1 MALPNFNDL
10 AAFIVVAREQSFTKA
25 AVKLGVSQSSLSQT
39 IRGLE
44 ARLDIRLLTRTTRSV
59 SPTEAGERLLQ
70 NLEPRFDEILSEL
83 TALSDMKDRPSGT
96 IRITAGE
103 HPAISVLQPILQQF
117 LLANPDV
124 HVEVI
129 VDYGLTDI
137 VAERYDAGVRL
148 GAQIARDMIA
158 VRISPDIT
166 MAVVATPEY
175 LERYPAPM
183 RPEDLTAHNCI
194 NIRLPTM
201 GNLFPW
207 EFEKDDQEIKVRVEG
222 QAVFNNIAMRLSS
235 VLDGVGLAYMPLDQ
249 VQSFIGTGRLVRVL
263 EDWSPT
269 FTGYHLYYP
278 NRRHHSAAFTNFV
291 EALRYRGSQTPGS
304 RIL

>member
-59 SPTEAGERLLQ
+59 APTEAGERLLR

-96 IRITAGE
+96 VRITAGE
-103 HPAISVLQPILQQF
+103 HPAISVLQPILRQF

-166 MAVVATPEY
+166 MAVVATPSY
-175 LERYPAPM
+175 LERYAAPV

-207 EFEKDDQEIKVRVEG
+207 EFEKDGQEIKVRVEG

-235 VLDGVGLAYMPLDQ
+235 VLDSVGLAYMPLDQ
-249 VQSFIGTGRLVRVL
+249 VQRFIDTGRLIRVL

-278 NRRHHSAAFTNFV
+278 SRRHHSAAFTNFV
-291 EALRYRGSQTPGS
+291 EALRYRGSLTPGS
-304 RIL
+304 RIP

>member
-10 AAFIVVAREQSFTKA
+10 AAFVVVAREQSFTKA
-25 AVKLGVSQSSLSQT
+25 AAKLGVSQSSLSQT

-59 SPTEAGERLLQ
+59 SPTDAGEVLLKE
-70 NLEPRFDEILSEL
+70 LEPRFDEIQEQVA
-83 TALSDMKDRPSGT
+83 ALGDMKDRPSGT

-103 HPAISVLQPILQQF
+103 HPAISVLQPALRQF
-117 LLANPDV
+117 MLSNPDV
-124 HVEVI
+124 HVEI
-129 VDYGLTDI
+129 MVDYGLTDI
-137 VAERYDAGVRL
+137 VAERFDAGVRL
-148 GAQIARDMIA
+148 GSQIARDMIA

-166 MAVVATPEY
+166 MAVVGAPGY
-175 LERYPAPM
+175 LERYPAPL

-207 EFEKDDQEIKVRVEG
+207 EFEKNGQEIKVRVEG

-235 VLDGVGLAYMPLDQ
+235 VLDGVGLAYMPQDQ
-249 VQSFIGTGRLVRVL
+249 VQDHIDAGRLVRLL

-291 EALRYRGSQTPGS
+291 DALRYRGSS
-304 RIL
+304 HA